1 MCDVNN
7 QLVLKSTFLSVQTR
21 PAASRDR
28 ARSAPPPH
36 GHSGS
41 AGKQADYV
49 AGLVQR
55 AAELGFPQADTDNGQ
70 VGQMATDEADRTMTN
85 PGTLGHPQL
94 CCRPCVYLAIA
105 GSCRNGASCEY
116 CHEGHAGR
124 VPKLDKQQ
132 RQLFHALSEA
142 DTLGLLLPYLA
153 DKAISMP
160 PAAAELVHHLERY
173 LAALNSTTGTVISH
187 ARLAKLAHVLQN
199 MSFIRVLCLM
209 PTIWSDE
216 LKALLAK
223 LRHEYHAV
231 PQQRQL
237 E

>member
-1 MCDVNN
+1 MEQIHICFDW
-7 QLVLKSTFLSVQTR
+7 SV
-21 PAASRDR
+21 
-28 ARSAPPPH
+28 
-36 GHSGS
+36 
-41 AGKQADYV
+41 
-49 AGLVQR
+49 
-55 AAELGFPQADTDNGQ
+55 FC
-70 VGQMATDEADRTMTN
+70 RTMTN